1 MSSAWEF
8 LSTIGYDILGMG
20 QSIATLVDDLIRLGN
35 GLGGGGGGGGGGG
48 AVPPGQYPLG

>member
-20 QSIATLVDDLIRLGN
+20 QSIATLVGDLIELGN
-35 GLGGGGGGGGGGG
+35 GLGGGGGGG